1 MNRSNGTRVLVV
13 DDDHATQGLA
23 GAFLERQG
31 YEVRLASNG
40 AVGLEQAITFRPE
53 VVLFD
58 FWMPVADGRALVQGI
73 REVVRTRV
81 GLACMSATPEVE
93 DWCTRVGVSA
103 FVRKPF
109 TATVLCDAVGRALDD
124 ARTSSMRIRAA
135 EGPTPSSR
143 PTRVERAERAVLL
156 VGRGVRPRGVRAQ
169 LRDATPPVQ
178 VAAVE
183 SAGDAVRALASIS
196 VDAIAVCGDGPAT
209 DDPDLDELIAE
220 SAILKLPLLLADG
233 ARALTAGAA
242 TAQIVDDPSAIAE
255 RVRALLVPR

>member
-23 GAFLERQG
+23 GAYLERQG

-103 FVRKPF
+103 FVHKPF
-109 TATVLCDAVGRALDD
+109 TASVLCEAVGRALDE

-143 PTRVERAERAVLL
+143 PRAPERAVLL
-156 VGRGVRPRGVRAQ
+156 VGRGARPRGVRAQ

-183 SAGDAVRALASIS
+183 SAADALRALASIS

-209 DDPDLDELIAE
+209 DDPDLEDLIAE
-220 SAILKLPLLLADG
+220 SAIRKLPLLLADG
-233 ARALTAGAA
+233 ARVVGEGA
-242 TAQIVDDPSAIAE
+242 TSTQLVDDPSAIAE
-255 RVRALLVPR
+255 RVRALLAPR

>member
-13 DDDHATQGLA
+13 DDDHTTQGLA

-109 TATVLCDAVGRALDD
+109 TASVLCEAVGRALDE

-135 EGPTPSSR
+135 EAPTPSSR
-143 PTRVERAERAVLL
+143 MRVERAERAVLL
-156 VGRGVRPRGVRAQ
+156 VGCGARPKGVRAQ

-178 VAAVE
+178 VAAVDG
-183 SAGDAVRALASIS
+183 AGDALRALASIS
-196 VDAIAVCGDGPAT
+196 VDAIAVCGDGAAT
-209 DDPDLDELIAE
+209 DDPDLPDLIAE
-220 SAILKLPLLLADG
+220 SAIRKLPILLADG
-233 ARALTAGAA
+233 ARVVTEGAA
-242 TAQIVDDPSAIAE
+242 TAQIIDDPVMIAE
-255 RVRALLVPR
+255 RVRALLMPR

>member
-23 GAFLERQG
+23 GAYLEKQG

-93 DWCTRVGVSA
+93 DWCSRVGVAA

-109 TATVLCDAVGRALDD
+109 TATVLCEAVGRALDD
-124 ARTSSMRIRAA
+124 VRTSSSMRLRAA
-135 EGPTPSSR
+135 DAPTPSSR
-143 PTRVERAERAVLL
+143 MRALRAERAVLL
-156 VGRGVRPRGVRAQ
+156 VGRGARPKAVRAQ
-169 LRDATPPVQ
+169 LRDSTPPVQ
-178 VAAVE
+178 VAAVDG
-183 SAGDAVRALASIS
+183 AADALRALASIT
-196 VDAIAVCGDGPAT
+196 VEAIAVCGDGAAT
-209 DDPDLDELIAE
+209 DDPDLEDLIAE
-220 SAILKLPLLLADG
+220 SAIRKLPILLADG
-233 ARALTAGAA
+233 ARAVTEGAA
-242 TAQIVDDPSAIAE
+242 TAQIVDDPGAIAE
-255 RVRALLVPR
+255 RVRALLMPR